1 MRRTFRRVAVAGV
14 IAAFGVGVVGAP
26 AQAKHTPCGK
36 NKPRHTNCGKHKGQH
51 KHNKG

>member
-1 MRRTFRRVAVAGV
+1 MRRTIRKFAVAGV
-14 IAAFGVGVVGAP
+14 AAALAVGMTGVP
-26 AQAKHTPCGK
+26 AQAKHVPCGK